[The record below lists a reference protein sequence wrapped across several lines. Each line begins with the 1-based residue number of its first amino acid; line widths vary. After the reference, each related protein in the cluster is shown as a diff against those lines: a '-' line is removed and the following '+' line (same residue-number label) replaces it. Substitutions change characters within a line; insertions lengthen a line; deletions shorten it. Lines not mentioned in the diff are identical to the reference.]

1 VEKSADRVAIEEMIA
16 DQVVV
21 VVETTVV
28 VVLVQNAEDNILCA
42 TKN

>member
-1 VEKSADRVAIEEMIA
+1 VEMIADRVAIEEMIA
-16 DQVVV
+16 DQV

-28 VVLVQNAEDNILCA
+28 VVLVQNAEDNILCT

>member
-1 VEKSADRVAIEEMIA
+1 VEKSADQVAIEEMIA
-16 DQVVV
+16 DQV

-28 VVLVQNAEDNILCA
+28 VVLVQNAEDNILCT